1 MFKDAKEE
9 LKRLEAELLAEES
22 IQEADTLPEETP
34 DEDILDEVA
43 LNALLQETQK
53 IGNAGEYQNFS
64 NHYGSVLDDRTR
76 VFRVY
81 NTDKTDPDLDS
92 YANAVQEEPRKSSL
106 TGLIITACL
115 LTAGILGMLVWWLL
129 RYWGIG

>member
-9 LKRLEAELLAEES
+9 LKRLEAELLAEDPIPE
-22 IQEADTLPEETP
+22 DTLPEETP
-34 DEDILDEVA
+34 EEDILDDTVLE
-43 LNALLQETQK
+43 ALLEETQK
-53 IGNAGEYQNFS
+53 IGNAGEYQNYS
-64 NHYGSVLDDRTR
+64 NDYGTEVDDRTR

-81 NTDKTDPDLDS
+81 NTDKSDEDLDN
-92 YANAVQEEPRKSSL
+92 YAQAVQEEPQKNSL

-129 RYWGIG
+129 RYWGAG